1 MEDQLTGK
9 VYQRF
14 LAHPEIED
22 QADNQNLQTAV
33 SRDFSAIYEAHKLT
47 IYRYVLARVGHVED
61 AHDITAQ
68 VFLKAYQNA
77 ATYREDSPVLHWL
90 IGIARHA
97 IIDHYRRAR
106 TDLPLEL
113 IQQLPHDAPPVEE
126 TVEHRLRLKR
136 VTEALNSLSEDRREA
151 ITLRLFAGLK
161 NQEIAGVMDK
171 SADAVAMLVHRGV
184 QDLNA
189 RLGKDDQ

>member
-9 VYQRF
+9 PYQQF
-14 LAHPEIED
+14 LTQSQQED
-22 QADNQNLQTAV
+22 KADSLNAQTTV
-33 SRDFSAIYEAHKLT
+33 SRDFSAVYEAHKLT
-47 IYRYVLARVGHVED
+47 MYRYVLARVGHVQD

-106 TDLPLEL
+106 TELPLEL
-113 IQQLPHDAPPVEE
+113 VQQLPHDAPPIEE
-126 TVEHRLRLKR
+126 TVENRLRLKR
-136 VTEALNSLSEDRREA
+136 VAEALNSLSEDRREA
-151 ITLRLFAGLK
+151 LTLRLFAGLK
-161 NQEIAGVMDK
+161 NQEIAGVMGK